1 MAFELIHKPKWASF
15 DSSRTKH
22 YPEELTRKTRVR
34 WSLLPGQWVFTLLR
48 RPPLN
53 PLKWYN
59 FLYFQYLAIL
69 VLGSNIVIKDVDKA
83 VYRSLKGE
91 AIKAGLKVGDA
102 ASQAFRLWVQQRSL
116 GRVRDREAMRRA
128 SRDMDLRRAKIG
140 TVKGWSSTDVIR
152 KWRELRRP

>member
-1 MAFELIHKPKWASF
+1 MLVLHPSATIL
-15 DSSRTKH
+15 
-22 YPEELTRKTRVR
+22 
-34 WSLLPGQWVFTLLR
+34 
-48 RPPLN
+48 LN
-53 PLKWYN
+53 PYSTASALSRLIGSEPRRLWYN
-59 FLYFQYLAIL
+59 FLYFQYLAIP
-69 VLGSNIVIKDVDKA
+69 VLGSNIVIKDVDEA

-116 GRVRDREAMRRA
+116 GRVRDREAMRKA

>member
-1 MAFELIHKPKWASF
+1 M
-15 DSSRTKH
+15 R
-22 YPEELTRKTRVR
+22 
-34 WSLLPGQWVFTLLR
+34 LR
-48 RPPLN
+48 
-53 PLKWYN
+53 YN

-69 VLGSNIVIKDVDKA
+69 VLGSNIVIKDVDEA

-116 GRVRDREAMRRA
+116 GRVRDRESMRKA

-152 KWRELRRP
+152 KWRELHRP